1 MATGRN
7 SAGINKAGGRNVNPV
22 YKAVSTLTSYVGN
35 AAREIRDIPTA
46 IGAPKRM
53 QSGTKTV
60 AYIEGDSGKK
70 ETYTAKKYK
79 GNAASGI
86 GAQIKE
92 AAAALTAG
100 QKGTSVGHISASGK
114 VKPRRSR

>member
-22 YKAVSTLTSYVGN
+22 YKAINTLTSYAGN
-35 AAREIRDIPTA
+35 VAREIRDIPTA

-53 QSGTKTV
+53 QSGTKTMSIDMEDGTTDKFKI
-60 AYIEGDSGKK
+60 A
-70 ETYTAKKYK
+70 KYK
-79 GNAASGI
+79 GNKASGI
-86 GAQIKE
+86 GAQLKE
-92 AAAALTAG
+92 AGAAITAG
-100 QKGTSVGHISASGK
+100 QKGTSVGHISAAGK